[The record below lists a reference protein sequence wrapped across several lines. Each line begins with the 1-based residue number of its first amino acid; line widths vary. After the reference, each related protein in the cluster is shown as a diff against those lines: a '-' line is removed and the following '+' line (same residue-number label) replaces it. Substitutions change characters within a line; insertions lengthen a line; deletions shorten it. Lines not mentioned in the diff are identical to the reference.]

1 MRTTKRHMRRI
12 GFLPAAFFIEA
23 MPYSAMFSEL

>member
-1 MRTTKRHMRRI
+1 MRRI